1 VEASACHDLAAKGW
15 HSLANRAIIARDL
28 GMEFMGTP
36 DEFRR
41 KAQDCIEL
49 AGRTANAV
57 HRNMLLGLAV
67 KWHQLASATR
77 DEIQLTMNHGDQS
90 AVRHLQ
96 ARATASRQSA
106 AGDNAR

>member
-1 VEASACHDLAAKGW
+1 
-15 HSLANRAIIARDL
+15 
-28 GMEFMGTP
+28 MGTP

-41 KAQDCIEL
+41 NAQDCIEL

-77 DEIQLTMNHGDQS
+77 DEIQLTMNDGDQS
-90 AVRHLQ
+90 AVQTR
-96 ARATASRQSA
+96 ARSSHQLA
-106 AGDNAR
+106 AGDSAS